1 MVTFVLEEN
10 LNILSFYRFGKLLQT
25 MRQIGLCAFFLAGII
40 FGIQQTAHSQV
51 TGGRSKLDFLQ
62 LPAQAKNTALGT
74 HHLTIS
80 GNDPAL
86 FIQNPALLDSSK
98 ADNVSINLM
107 PYLADTRFV
116 NAAYARR
123 VRNSS
128 GVWAVG
134 LQYLN
139 YGTMVETD
147 DIGNVIGEFR
157 AADYGISA
165 GYGHTLGA
173 FTVGGTLK
181 LVGASV
187 QSYNVFGLAMDWG
200 GVFKHPEQD
209 LTVGFVVKNLGFV
222 KQNYTSLNDPTLP
235 LDVRLGITFKPEYMP
250 IRVSLTAHHLNRFDM
265 VYNDPNLFYTY
276 DDNGNKIPKK
286 VGLGEKLGR
295 HLSLGA
301 EALVHPNFR
310 ILLGYDHLR
319 RQELRLANRGALAGF
334 SFGAWLRIKRFEVGY
349 GRAQYVPG
357 FGSSSLSIVMNLK
370 NGFVKEAVKIRP

>member
-1 MVTFVLEEN
+1 M
-10 LNILSFYRFGKLLQT
+10 
-25 MRQIGLCAFFLAGII
+25 CALVLAGIF
-40 FGIQQTAHSQV
+40 FGFQKTAKAQP
-51 TGGRSKLDFLQ
+51 TGGRNKLDFLQ
-62 LPAQAKNTALGT
+62 LPTQAKSTALGAN
-74 HHLTIS
+74 HLTIS

-98 ADNVSINLM
+98 ADNVSVNLM

-123 VRNSS
+123 VSKS
-128 GVWAVG
+128 AGVWAVG

-139 YGTMVETD
+139 FGTMVETD

-181 LVGASV
+181 FVGASV
-187 QSYNVFGLAMDWG
+187 QSYNVFGLALDWG
-200 GVFKHPEQD
+200 GVFKHPDQD

-222 KQNYTSLNDPTLP
+222 KQNYTGASDPTLP
-235 LDVRLGITFKPEYMP
+235 LDVRLGLTFKPEYMP

-265 VYNDPNLFYTY
+265 VYNDPNLFFTY

-286 VGLGEKLGR
+286 VGVAEKLGR
-295 HLSLGA
+295 HISLGA
-301 EALVHPNFR
+301 EALIHSNFR
-310 ILLGYDHLR
+310 IMLGYDHLL

-370 NGFVKEAVKIRP
+370 NGFVKEAPNQVRPVR

>member
-1 MVTFVLEEN
+1 
-10 LNILSFYRFGKLLQT
+10 
-25 MRQIGLCAFFLAGII
+25 MRQIGLCTFILAGII
-40 FGIQQTAHSQV
+40 FGFERTAQAQSI
-51 TGGRSKLDFLQ
+51 GGRSKLDFLQ
-62 LPAQAKNTALGT
+62 LPAQAKSNALGT
-74 HHLTIS
+74 HHVTIS

-98 ADNVSINLM
+98 ANNVSINLM

-123 VRNSS
+123 VGKSA

-157 AADYGISA
+157 AADYGLSA
-165 GYGHTLGA
+165 GYGHSIGA

-181 LVGASV
+181 MVGASV
-187 QSYNVFGLAMDWG
+187 QSYNVFGLALDWG

-209 LTVGFVVKNLGFV
+209 LAIGFAVKNMGFV
-222 KQNYTSLNDPTLP
+222 KQNYSGLSDPALP

-250 IRVSLTAHHLNRFDM
+250 IRVSLTAHHLNKFDM
-265 VYNDPNLFYTY
+265 VYNDPNLFFTY
-276 DDNGNKIPKK
+276 DDNGNKVPKK
-286 VGLGEKLGR
+286 VGIAEKLSR

-301 EALVHPNFR
+301 EALLHPNFR
-310 ILLGYDHLR
+310 VMLGYDHLR
-319 RQELRLANRGALAGF
+319 RQELRLSDRGALAGF
-334 SFGAWLRIKRFEVGY
+334 SFGAWMRIKRFEVGY
-349 GRAQYVPG
+349 GRSQYVTG
-357 FGSSSLSIVMNLK
+357 FGSSSLSIVMNMK
-370 NGFVKEAVKIRP
+370 NGFAKETVKVRP

>member
-1 MVTFVLEEN
+1 
-10 LNILSFYRFGKLLQT
+10 
-25 MRQIGLCAFFLAGII
+25 MRQIGLCAFIFAGLTFILAGIVKA
-40 FGIQQTAHSQV
+40 QP

-62 LPAQAKNTALGT
+62 LPAQAKSTALGAN
-74 HHLTIS
+74 HLTIS

-86 FIQNPALLDSSK
+86 FLQNPALLDSSK
-98 ADNVSINLM
+98 ANNVSINLM

-123 VRNSS
+123 AGKSA

-157 AADYGISA
+157 AADYGIAA
-165 GYGHTLGA
+165 GYGHTIGA
-173 FTVGGTLK
+173 FTIGGTVK
-181 LVGASV
+181 FVGSSI
-187 QSYNVFGLAMDWG
+187 QSYNVNGLSFDWG
-200 GVFKHPEQD
+200 GVFKHPRQD
-209 LTVGFVVKNLGFV
+209 LTVGFVVKNLGFL
-222 KQNYTSLNDPTLP
+222 KQNYSSLRNPTLP
-235 LDVRLGITFKPEYMP
+235 LDVRAGLTFKPQYMP
-250 IRVSLTAHHLNRFDM
+250 IRVSVTAHHLNRFDM
-265 VYNDPNLFYTY
+265 VYNDPNLFFTY
-276 DDNGNKIPKK
+276 DNSGVKIPKN
-286 VGLGEKLGR
+286 VGLAEKLGR

-301 EALVHPNFR
+301 EALIHPNFR
-310 ILLGYDHLR
+310 VMLGYDHLR
-319 RQELRLANRGALAGF
+319 RQELRLANKGALAGF

-370 NGFVKEAVKIRP
+370 NGFVKEAVNTAR

>member
-1 MVTFVLEEN
+1 
-10 LNILSFYRFGKLLQT
+10 
-25 MRQIGLCAFFLAGII
+25 MRQIGMCALFLAGIF
-40 FGIQQTAHSQV
+40 FGFQKTAQAQP
-51 TGGRSKLDFLQ
+51 TGGRNKLDFLQ
-62 LPAQAKNTALGT
+62 LPAQAKSTALGAN
-74 HHLTIS
+74 HITIS

-86 FIQNPALLDSSK
+86 FNQSPALLDSSK
-98 ADNVSINLM
+98 ANNVSVNLM

-123 VRNSS
+123 VGKSA

-157 AADYGISA
+157 AADYGVSA

-181 LVGASV
+181 FVGASV
-187 QSYNVFGLAMDWG
+187 QSYNVFGVALDWG
-200 GVFKHPEQD
+200 GVFKHPGQD

-222 KQNYTSLNDPTLP
+222 KQNFSSLNDPALP
-235 LDVRLGITFKPEYMP
+235 LDVRLGLTFKPEYMP

-265 VYNDPNLFYTY
+265 VYNDPNLFFTY
-276 DDNGNKIPKK
+276 DDNGNKIARK
-286 VGLGEKLGR
+286 VGIAEKLGR

-301 EALVHPNFR
+301 EALLHPNFR
-310 ILLGYDHLR
+310 IMLGYDHLR

-357 FGSSSLSIVMNLK
+357 FSSSSLSIVMNLK
-370 NGFVKEAVKIRP
+370 NGFVKETVKVRP

>member
-1 MVTFVLEEN
+1 
-10 LNILSFYRFGKLLQT
+10 
-25 MRQIGLCAFFLAGII
+25 MRQIGLCVFLLAEII
-40 FGIQQTAHSQV
+40 YGLLGTTQAQS
-51 TGGRSKLDFLQ
+51 TGGRNRLDFLQ
-62 LPAQAKNTALGT
+62 LPAQAKSTALGAN
-74 HHLTIS
+74 HLTIS

-98 ADNVSINLM
+98 ANNVSVHLM

-123 VRNSS
+123 VGQSA
-128 GVWAVG
+128 GIWAVG

-181 LVGASV
+181 FVAASV
-187 QSYNVFGLAMDWG
+187 QSYNVFGVALDWG
-200 GVFKHPEQD
+200 GVFKHPQQD
-209 LTVGFVVKNLGFV
+209 FTVGFVVKNLGLV
-222 KQNYTSLNDPTLP
+222 KQNYAGASDPTLP
-235 LDVRLGITFKPEYMP
+235 LDVRLGLTFKPEYMP
-250 IRVSLTAHHLNRFDM
+250 IRVSLTAHHLNKFDM
-265 VYNDPNLFYTY
+265 VYNDPNLFFTY
-276 DDNGNKIPKK
+276 DNNGNKLPRK
-286 VGLGEKLGR
+286 VGFAEKLGR

-301 EALVHPNFR
+301 EALLHPNFR
-310 ILLGYDHLR
+310 VMLGYDHLR
-319 RQELRLANRGALAGF
+319 RQELRLSNRGALAGF

-349 GRAQYVPG
+349 GHAQYVPG
-357 FGSSSLSIVMNLK
+357 FGSSSLSILMNLK
-370 NGFVKEAVKIRP
+370 NGFVKEKTSATH